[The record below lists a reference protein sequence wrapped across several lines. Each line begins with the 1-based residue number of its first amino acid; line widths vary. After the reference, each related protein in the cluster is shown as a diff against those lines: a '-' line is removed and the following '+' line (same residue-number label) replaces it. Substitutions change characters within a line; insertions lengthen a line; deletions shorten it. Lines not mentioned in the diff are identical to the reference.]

1 MANLA
6 QRHQKNRNLHR
17 KLPKLVFFIKLPS
30 EILLQ
35 FVFSPLLLALILT
48 FPLIS
53 HPLSMGL
60 NLLISTV
67 VIAGIIGLCFTNFWM
82 SYTLLLILSGGLLVI
97 FIYVALLASNELFS
111 SNVSYIIATLVL
123 CLRPF
128 LFTLYKRDIEGRAQD
143 SFVYGTSSS
152 ELSDWISKFYS
163 SELYQFTIF
172 LVCYLFLTLIV
183 VVYNTKVDNS
193 PLRRQQ

>member
-128 LFTLYKRDIEGRAQD
+128 LFTLYN
-143 SFVYGTSSS
+143 
-152 ELSDWISKFYS
+152 FY
-163 SELYQFTIF
+163 
-172 LVCYLFLTLIV
+172 
-183 VVYNTKVDNS
+183 
-193 PLRRQQ
+193 